1 MVTKNSPST
10 LVIKLQD
17 KFKVLREVRELRPS
31 IFEME
36 LEERSKCRRCQAEVR
51 PSILWMWLQC
61 RFSDVTVGRK
71 WTSSKLDKRQ
81 QDESFAMVEKS

>member
-1 MVTKNSPST
+1 MSEKTGKFFSPST

-31 IFEME
+31 ILEME

-51 PSILWMWLQC
+51 PSIFWMWLQW
-61 RFSDVTVGRK
+61 RFSDVTVGPR
-71 WTSSKLDKRQ
+71 WTFIKLDKLQ
-81 QDESFAMVEKS
+81 QDEATL